1 MKYLYGD
8 SAPFPLGIN
17 FLATLE
23 AFMTSA
29 TRAVELELRA
39 GRLVSEAADVSRA
52 RVKELEALESFHTIV
67 MRAIGDTAVKVNQSV
82 ARDYANKVGEFAA
95 RFVEEQKQATSN
107 QNEREGAHAQ
117 TESAR
122 LRGELSMQLEAF
134 FRAAELPQGGT
145 ELSMQL
151 NGTSYEAGG
160 VYATSHGIVSAFTLD
175 VSRVPAWGH
184 PRKVSE
190 LASNLDLRVG
200 VKKSWI
206 KGTVSTENVRL
217 DDWIIGDLEF
227 DELRTTI
234 SLRRKVDQKD
244 ALVFKFTTAGGQT
257 IATVDHPGDPNADA
271 VPGEMDPSDL
281 PSALAFVA
289 AVREAASAL
298 LPHKSRLV
306 FVRLDGTE
314 VTQGPVIPVVQRL
327 VAMLAPTVLEIA
339 QRSPSAYELS
349 LKRESNDGRR
359 EELYLRKEEL
369 ASKLQPL
376 PAVGRHIFAPLGL
389 ENWLPSVTAAP
400 PPVAP
405 ASALPT
411 VIIPKTPPPI
421 VAPSAEMGAPV
432 EAAPTSVPP
441 VSGLPKP

>member
-67 MRAIGDTAVKVNQSV
+67 MRAIGDTAVKVNQPV

-95 RFVEEQKQATSN
+95 RFVEDQKLATGN
-107 QNEREGAHAQ
+107 QNEREGAQAQ
-117 TESAR
+117 SESAR
-122 LRGELSMQLEAF
+122 LRGELAQQLEAF

-175 VSRVPAWGH
+175 VSRVAAWGH

-227 DELRTTI
+227 DDLRTTI
-234 SLRRKVDQKD
+234 SLRRKIDQKD
-244 ALVFKFTTAGGQT
+244 ALVFKFTAAGGQT
-257 IATVDHPGDPNADA
+257 IATVDHPGDPNAGA
-271 VPGEMDPSDL
+271 VPAEMDPADL
-281 PSALAFVA
+281 PAALAFVA

-314 VTQGPVIPVVQRL
+314 VTQGPVVPVVQRL
-327 VAMLAPTVLEIA
+327 VSMLAPTVLEIA

-349 LKRESNDGRR
+349 LKRESSDGRR

-389 ENWLPSVTAAP
+389 ENWLPSVTAPP

-405 ASALPT
+405 VASALPT

-421 VAPSAEMGAPV
+421 VAPAVDSSSLEAPPPSASGAP
-432 EAAPTSVPP
+432 
-441 VSGLPKP
+441 KP